1 MAMTSRPNYLG
12 SRGIL
17 CVCTTAVNR
26 NFSALSPTIEAFL
39 ANCLPDYIVVLS
51 LAKQSY
57 LVMEGDNNFPADYQI
72 IFLVR

>member
-26 NFSALSPTIEAFL
+26 NFSTLSPTIDVFL
-39 ANCLPDYIVVLS
+39 TNCLPDYIVVLS
-51 LAKQSY
+51 LAKQCY
-57 LVMEGDNNFPADYQI
+57 LVMEGDNNCTTDYQMT
-72 IFLVR
+72 FLVR

>member
-26 NFSALSPTIEAFL
+26 NFSVLSPTIDVFL
-39 ANCLPDYIVVLS
+39 TNCLPDYIVVLS
-51 LAKQSY
+51 LAKQCY
-57 LVMEGDNNFPADYQI
+57 LVMEGDNNCTTDYQMT
-72 IFLVR
+72 FLVR

>member
-26 NFSALSPTIEAFL
+26 N
-39 ANCLPDYIVVLS
+39 
-51 LAKQSY
+51 
-57 LVMEGDNNFPADYQI
+57 
-72 IFLVR
+72 

>member
-26 NFSALSPTIEAFL
+26 NFSALSPTIDVFL
-39 ANCLPDYIVVLS
+39 TNCL
-51 LAKQSY
+51 
-57 LVMEGDNNFPADYQI
+57 
-72 IFLVR
+72 

>member
-26 NFSALSPTIEAFL
+26 NFSALSPTIDVFL
-39 ANCLPDYIVVLS
+39 TNCLPDYIVVLS
-51 LAKQSY
+51 LAKQCY
-57 LVMEGDNNFPADYQI
+57 LVMEGDNNCTTDYQMT
-72 IFLVR
+72 FLIR